1 MADHVYKF
9 KEVPK
14 GQRWKFFWD
23 YYKYPTLGI
32 VVGIIAVIYFLQT
45 VVFAPKKDI
54 SIIIATE
61 AYVAQEVW
69 TQANEALNAMPLDL
83 NGDGKVIVEVNDN
96 QLDPTMAQSDPETYQ
111 MLQTKLMAS
120 LTTAESAL
128 QIVDE
133 AYFEVFEE
141 EGLLGTYAELP
152 DAMGHDAEEVIK
164 IPLAELKPFCDVEG
178 LPEGLFM
185 TLRPEDG
192 MQIRGSEKKLENYKK
207 QIEVLLL
214 MMEP

>member
-9 KEVPK
+9 KEVSK

-23 YYKYPTLGI
+23 YYKYPTLAI

-61 AYVAQEVW
+61 TYVTQEVW

-83 NGDGKVIVEVNDN
+83 NEDGKVIV
-96 QLDPTMAQSDPETYQ
+96 QLNNNHVDPSMAKTDPETYQ
-111 MLQTKLMAS
+111 MVQTKLVAS
-120 LTTAESAL
+120 LSTAESAL
-128 QIVDE
+128 QIIDE
-133 AYFEVFEE
+133 GTFDYFNGES
-141 EGLLGTYAELP
+141 LLGTYAELS
-152 DAMGHDAEEVIK
+152 DAMGHDANEIIK
-164 IPLAELKPFCDVEG
+164 IPLSELKPFRGVEG

-185 TLRPEDG
+185 TLRPKEA
-192 MQIRGSEKKLENYKK
+192 MQLGGSEKKLEAYNK
-207 QIEVLLL
+207 QIEALLL

>member
-32 VVGIIAVIYFLQT
+32 IVGVIAVISILQT

-54 SIIIATE
+54 SIIAATQT
-61 AYVAQEVW
+61 YVNQEIW
-69 TQANEALNAMPLDL
+69 NQAREALQAMPLDL
-83 NGDGKVIVEVNDN
+83 NEDEKVIVEVNDN
-96 QLDPTMAQSDPETYQ
+96 HVDPSMAETDPETYQ
-111 MLQTKLMAS
+111 MLQTKLVAS
-120 LTTAESAL
+120 LSTAESAL
-128 QIVDE
+128 QIIDE
-133 AYFEVFEE
+133 GTFDYFND

-152 DAMGHDAEEVIK
+152 DAMGHEKDEIIK
-164 IPLAELKPFCDVEG
+164 IPLSELKPFCDIEG

-185 TLRPEDG
+185 TLRPEAG
-192 MQIRGSEKKLENYKK
+192 MQIYGSEKKLENYKK

-214 MMEP
+214 MMQS

>member
-23 YYKYPTLGI
+23 YYKLPTI
-32 VVGIIAVIYFLQT
+32 GIIIGVIAVVSIFYT
-45 VVFAPKKDI
+45 VVLAPKRDI
-54 SIIIATE
+54 SIVTATQS
-61 AYVAQEVW
+61 YVAPEVW
-69 TQANEALNAMPLDL
+69 SQAGEALNAMPLDL
-83 NGDGKVIVEVNDN
+83 NGDGKVIVEINDN
-96 QLDPTMAQSDPETYQ
+96 QLDPKMAQSDPETYQ
-111 MLQTKLMAS
+111 VIQTKLMAS
-120 LTTAESAL
+120 LSTAESAL

-133 AYFEVFEE
+133 AYFEFLGE

-152 DAMGHDAEEVIK
+152 DTMGHDAKEIIK
-164 IPLAELKPFCDVEG
+164 IPLSELKPFRDTEG

-192 MQIRGSEKKLENYKK
+192 MQIYGNEKKLENYKK